1 MILMAGE
8 CRSVDK
14 NVLIHMK
21 SFTVMAMTGFIT
33 ACASNPSS
41 PSVKQISPDNYEVSQ
56 LGGWGYDLSDLKSE
70 VRKTADT
77 FASSAGK
84 QMVVISEEVKPDER
98 VSTYPAD
105 DDTYILRFRLVDR
118 AP

>member
-8 CRSVDK
+8 CWSVDK

-21 SFTVMAMTGFIT
+21 SFTVMALTGFIT

-41 PSVKQISPDNYEVSQ
+41 SSVKQISPDTYEVSQ

-70 VRKTADT
+70 VRKTAHT

>member
-1 MILMAGE
+1 MMLMAGE
-8 CRSVDK
+8 CRSVDR
-14 NVLIHMK
+14 NELILMK
-21 SFTVMAMTGFIT
+21 KITALALVGFIT

-41 PSVKQISPDNYEVSQ
+41 SSVKQISPDTYEVSQ

-98 VSTYPAD
+98 VSTYPAY
-105 DDTYILRFRLVDR
+105 DDTYVLRFRLVDKAR
-118 AP
+118 

>member
-8 CRSVDK
+8 CRPIDR
-14 NVLIHMK
+14 NTNIFMK
-21 SFTVMAMTGFIT
+21 KLAALALTGFVT
-33 ACASNPSS
+33 ACASNPSPS
-41 PSVKQISPDNYEVSQ
+41 PVKQISPDTYELSQ

-98 VSTYPAD
+98 VSTYPAY
-105 DDTYILRFRLVDR
+105 DDTYTLRFRLVDKAR
-118 AP
+118 